1 MEKKNICHPLT
12 SEKNRGILRVDIGTP
27 LGTHLPGF
35 MKDSKFNTFLL
46 FLRPLWNLSHITGKI
61 SPMPSMSNLK

>member
-27 LGTHLPGF
+27 LGTVGSITAQAGGLIHVSLP
-35 MKDSKFNTFLL
+35 T
-46 FLRPLWNLSHITGKI
+46 
-61 SPMPSMSNLK
+61 